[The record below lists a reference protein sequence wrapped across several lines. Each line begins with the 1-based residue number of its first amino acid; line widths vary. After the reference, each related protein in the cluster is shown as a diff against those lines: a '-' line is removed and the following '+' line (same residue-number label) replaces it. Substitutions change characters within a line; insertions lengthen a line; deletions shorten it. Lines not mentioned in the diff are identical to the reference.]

1 MTTGNLLAYI
11 LSTGNMKPYNITAN
25 PLCLYNL
32 VTRSGFKYKIAT
44 IPRFGI
50 HFGYKVPDCQTILI
64 FKYNTNTIQIR
75 DRFARLYYQNGSVLS
90 AR

>member
-11 LSTGNMKPYNITAN
+11 LSTGNMKTYNITPI

-32 VTRSGFKYKIAT
+32 VAGSGFKYKIAT

-50 HFGYKVPDCQTILI
+50 RFGYKVPHCQTILI

-75 DRFARLYYQNGSVLS
+75 DRFARLYYQNGSVLF